1 MPDLNELMAGLLS
14 GDEERAEA
22 AVHGLI
28 ELGEPAIAPLLE
40 AARSEDP
47 DQRWWAV
54 RAMGESPATRA
65 DTLLPFLQDDSVEVR
80 QAAALGLAAHPSE
93 AAIPE
98 LIRRL
103 YDENAMAGSL
113 AANALVKTGAAC
125 VLPLLEVMKQAPLP
139 VQILAIRALAEL
151 KDHRAIPALL
161 ELAGADSA
169 VLAYWAEEGLERLGL
184 NMVYIKPT

>member
-65 DTLLPFLQDDSVEVR
+65 DTLLPFLQDDSGEVR
-80 QAAALGLAAHPSE
+80 QNVFPVGAEAGTQVGSRFLVHAASRTVSNVSS
-93 AAIPE
+93 
-98 LIRRL
+98 RRKAVSPKRI
-103 YDENAMAGSL
+103 EGPARVEKRS
-113 AANALVKTGAAC
+113 TG
-125 VLPLLEVMKQAPLP
+125 
-139 VQILAIRALAEL
+139 
-151 KDHRAIPALL
+151 
-161 ELAGADSA
+161 
-169 VLAYWAEEGLERLGL
+169 
-184 NMVYIKPT
+184 